1 MLVLDLLTR
10 GSTWRVDGCTPARR
24 PTADTQTNHTTRF
37 ERLRRCD
44 QLHHSRTCTACMAH
58 GMPRIAFTAHHSRYA
73 CTTAQHARYAPYQS
87 SRATRPVQ
95 RSPCNVTHAAD
106 VVRRATGENT
116 ACSMHQATNRRPT
129 GDRLLPPACPPTR
142 HPGLSGVLQTTCTL
156 RTPLRRD
163 DRLPRPR
170 TTRGQSEFRRGLR
183 SKTCRR

>member
-1 MLVLDLLTR
+1 MAPWKTEIQTNNARKAGPLESEKVRGWAGQSEIVESISQMLVLDLLTR

-58 GMPRIAFTAHHSRYA
+58 GMPRTAFTAHHSRYA

-129 GDRLLPPACPPTR
+129 GDRLLPPACLPARPP
-142 HPGLSGVLQTTCTL
+142 
-156 RTPLRRD
+156 
-163 DRLPRPR
+163 PRS
-170 TTRGQSEFRRGLR
+170 Q
-183 SKTCRR
+183 